1 MTSSFNPTFQPG
13 KSNPSEDFKVSR
25 PYRPYVFKTAG
36 YYTVEKP
43 DMSDF
48 DERVPKQEATEE
60 INASSGEGKNA
71 QKEEHRQEADPAR
84 LRAEAE
90 KLLEDA
96 RVEAE
101 KIRQEAHDQGY
112 REGLDKGHEDGLNE
126 CSAAYADEIR
136 RFHEETK
143 KALDE
148 ISETREKI
156 VNDYIGELRDIAVNV
171 AEKVIH
177 VSLKTSGKVIEKMIS
192 EEAES
197 HKKTEWIKIYIDR
210 EDYNLLAKT
219 DADMARELSR
229 ITDNIRFV
237 VMDGEKQGCLVMES
251 PEEIV
256 DMSVDTQMNNIRDK
270 LRGVILSTGENG
282 QPADDT
288 GR

>member
-1 MTSSFNPTFQPG
+1 M
-13 KSNPSEDFKVSR
+13 
-25 PYRPYVFKTAG
+25 
-36 YYTVEKP
+36 
-43 DMSDF
+43 
-48 DERVPKQEATEE
+48 
-60 INASSGEGKNA
+60 
-71 QKEEHRQEADPAR
+71 
-84 LRAEAE
+84 
-90 KLLEDA
+90 
-96 RVEAE
+96 
-101 KIRQEAHDQGY
+101 
-112 REGLDKGHEDGLNE
+112 
-126 CSAAYADEIR
+126 
-136 RFHEETK
+136 
-143 KALDE
+143 
-148 ISETREKI
+148 
-156 VNDYIGELRDIAVNV
+156 